1 MGRVETQ
8 VEELADDRVRLRV
21 EVSSTHV
28 RHAVDHAA
36 SDLASAVKIPGF
48 RKGKVPMPVL
58 LARVGKERVYSEAVE
73 SHIGGWFRNA
83 ATEARIRPVSRPE
96 YDYDLPDSADT
107 SFSFTA
113 TVAVQPKVDVADW
126 TQLEVPALEPEVPEE
141 VVSAELEALRRT
153 IAELVPV
160 DRPAAEGDVAVLD
173 LVSEQGAQRDY
184 VVEIGDGRF
193 VEEVSEALIGMRAG
207 ETKTVEWSEEDE
219 SHRLEVTLKDL
230 KEKVLPPLD
239 DELARA
245 GSEFDTLAELRA
257 DVEGRLR
264 EQVEAELDAEFRLAT
279 ADALA
284 EASGAE
290 PAAALV
296 DARAAD
302 LVRGLAASLERRG
315 ISLDTYLAITNR
327 APEELSEQ
335 LRAEARRSLAREL
348 VLESVAEQLEIEVAD
363 DELASVLREQG
374 ESEETIEQVL
384 ASPQR
389 ESIRDD
395 LRLRNALDRVA
406 QDVKRIPVE
415 LANAREKLWTPEK
428 EKSARDTK
436 LWTPGQEERQ

>member
-8 VEELADDRVRLRV
+8 VEELANDRVRLRV
-21 EVSSTHV
+21 DVPSAHV
-28 RHAVDHAA
+28 RRAVDHAA

-193 VEEVSEALIGMRAG
+193 V
-207 ETKTVEWSEEDE
+207 
-219 SHRLEVTLKDL
+219 
-230 KEKVLPPLD
+230 
-239 DELARA
+239 
-245 GSEFDTLAELRA
+245 
-257 DVEGRLR
+257 
-264 EQVEAELDAEFRLAT
+264 
-279 ADALA
+279 
-284 EASGAE
+284 
-290 PAAALV
+290 
-296 DARAAD
+296 
-302 LVRGLAASLERRG
+302 
-315 ISLDTYLAITNR
+315 
-327 APEELSEQ
+327 
-335 LRAEARRSLAREL
+335 
-348 VLESVAEQLEIEVAD
+348 
-363 DELASVLREQG
+363 
-374 ESEETIEQVL
+374 
-384 ASPQR
+384 
-389 ESIRDD
+389 
-395 LRLRNALDRVA
+395 
-406 QDVKRIPVE
+406 
-415 LANAREKLWTPEK
+415 
-428 EKSARDTK
+428 
-436 LWTPGQEERQ
+436 